1 MFSMEEK
8 KKKKKLTLS
17 VSTKKPF
24 DASNY
29 VGSGYKKSV
38 VIEKKT
44 SVKKNE
50 QRFSNRNKNYNLDKS
65 EQKFKDQGKQVRN
78 EGFIQKKPSNNR
90 NFQIRKIAEER
101 ATKRFKSHDESS
113 LATKKGNLSKNKAT
127 PSKREYKLT
136 LSKAQSDEVLDGRE
150 RSLASVRRA
159 RLKEKKNQE
168 TENKKIETKKII
180 REVNIPDK
188 ITIQELS
195 NRMAMQASAII
206 KHLLGMGVVA
216 TINHNI
222 DADTAEYLV
231 KEFGN
236 VPIREAKPE
245 LNLGKLNNQESKN
258 LKSRAP
264 IVTIMGHVDHGK
276 TSLLDAL
283 RKTNVVAQEHGG
295 ITQHIGAYK
304 IKTEEGKDITFIDTP
319 GHAAFTEMRARGS
332 KVTDIVVLVV
342 SADDGVKPQT
352 IEAIKHSKAAKVPII
367 VAINKCDL
375 PGADP
380 QKVKNELL
388 QYELIAEDLSGDTLF
403 AEVSATKKQ
412 NLNKLKE
419 NIILQSDLLDLKA
432 DYDAI
437 ASGVILES
445 RIDKGKGPVST
456 VLITNGSL
464 KRGDFFVSGNT
475 WGKIRAMI
483 NDEGQ
488 NIDLAIPST
497 PVEILGMNNSAFAGD
512 DFVVVESE
520 DKAKEINEY
529 RVEHGKSKQ
538 APLISANRESAFDES
553 VPPKELAIIIKSDVH
568 GSSEA
573 LKNAIEKIKHEEV
586 TPKIIL
592 SSIGVI
598 TETDVTLAKASNAI
612 LIGFNVR
619 PIKEAKKLAETHKI
633 NIKYFNIIYEVLDF
647 INDSLSGLLKPDIKE
662 KIVGSAE
669 VQTIFKVSKVGKVAG
684 SKVLEGEIINNLNAR
699 LIRDGSV
706 LYTGFIGSI
715 FREKNAAKQ
724 VAAGLECGITLKDFT
739 DYKEKDVIEVYKIIE
754 TERRI

>member
-1 MFSMEEK
+1 MEENK
-8 KKKKKLTLS
+8 KKKKKLTLTVTS
-17 VSTKKPF
+17 KKPLNI
-24 DASNY
+24 SQISR
-29 VGSGYKKSV
+29 GSQKTSV
-38 VIEKKT
+38 VIEKKVSRSRFDRKPYGSNQNINKST
-44 SVKKNE
+44 SQHFDKSKQQTGGKFPSKNIPI
-50 QRFSNRNKNYNLDKS
+50 NKNF
-65 EQKFKDQGKQVRN
+65 E
-78 EGFIQKKPSNNR
+78 
-90 NFQIRKIAEER
+90 IRKIAEEK
-101 ATKRFKSHDESS
+101 ATKRFKSLKEEDLEI
-113 LATKKGNLSKNKAT
+113 KKGNLGKNKASS
-127 PSKREYKLT
+127 SKREYKLT
-136 LSKAQSDEVLDGRE
+136 ISKALDHEAMEGKE

-159 RLKEKKNQE
+159 RLKEKKNQDIGD
-168 TENKKIETKKII
+168 KKIESKKII

-216 TINHNI
+216 TINHTI

-236 VPIREAKPE
+236 TPIREKKPD
-245 LNLGKLNNQESKN
+245 LNIQKFDNKKEGKN
-258 LKSRAP
+258 LIVRSP
-264 IVTIMGHVDHGK
+264 IVTVMGHVDHGK

-283 RKTNVVAQEHGG
+283 RKTNVVASEHGG

-304 IKTEEGKDITFIDTP
+304 IKTEEGKNITFIDTP

-342 SADDGVKPQT
+342 AADDGVKPQT
-352 IEAIKHSKAAKVPII
+352 VEAIKHSKAAKVPII

-375 PGADP
+375 SNADP
-380 QKVKNELL
+380 QKIKNELL
-388 QYELIAEDLSGDTLF
+388 QYELIAEELSGDTLF
-403 AEVSATKKQ
+403 TEVSATKGK
-412 NLNKLKE
+412 NLDKLKD

-432 DYDAI
+432 DFEGN

-464 KRGDFFVSGNT
+464 KKGDFFVSGNT
-475 WGKIRAMI
+475 WGKTRAII
-483 NDEGQ
+483 NDQGQ
-488 NIDLAIPST
+488 NIDTATPST
-497 PVEILGMNNSAFAGD
+497 PVEILGMNSSALAGD
-512 DFVVVESE
+512 DFIVVESE
-520 DKAKEINEY
+520 EKAKEINDY
-529 RVEHGKSKQ
+529 RVENIKSTKE
-538 APLISANRESAFDES
+538 PLIATNKESAFGDTS
-553 VPPKELAIIIKSDVH
+553 TPKELPIIIKSDVH

-573 LKNAIEKIKHEEV
+573 LKNAIDKIKHPEV

-592 SSIGVI
+592 SNIGII

-619 PIKEAKKLAETHKI
+619 PNKEAKKLAESHKI
-633 NIKYFNIIYEVLDF
+633 VLKFFNIIYEVLDF

-662 KIVGSAE
+662 EIVGSAE
-669 VQTIFKVSKVGKVAG
+669 VKTIFKVSNVGKVAG
-684 SKVLEGEIINNLNAR
+684 SKVLNGEIINNLNAR

-706 LYTGFIGSI
+706 LYTGSIGSI

-724 VAAGLECGITLKDFT
+724 VAAGLECGITLKDFA

-754 TERRI
+754 KERRI